1 MIIVLIHQSIEV
13 NPGTQHTLIP
23 DQLLSLQI
31 SVCYSI
37 YYQAL
42 DKISQINIFKGF
54 WRINEKTT
62 LKGFKWQLS
71 PIYANS
77 SDAYLSNVNTW
88 STGLQSLLFFFLT
101 LHYNMDGNA
110 YVKKQVVQL
119 PMIRPRW
126 AYCIK
131 IFLTEIDCESFNRLL
146 FPVVLLF
153 EWVGTDRRFV
163 SKVN

>member
-1 MIIVLIHQSIEV
+1 
-13 NPGTQHTLIP
+13 
-23 DQLLSLQI
+23 
-31 SVCYSI
+31 
-37 YYQAL
+37 
-42 DKISQINIFKGF
+42 
-54 WRINEKTT
+54 
-62 LKGFKWQLS
+62 
-71 PIYANS
+71 
-77 SDAYLSNVNTW
+77 
-88 STGLQSLLFFFLT
+88 
-101 LHYNMDGNA
+101 MDGNA

-163 SKVN
+163 SKVKVVLLMVNVDLGGASGLLVVVLG

>member
-1 MIIVLIHQSIEV
+1 
-13 NPGTQHTLIP
+13 
-23 DQLLSLQI
+23 
-31 SVCYSI
+31 
-37 YYQAL
+37 
-42 DKISQINIFKGF
+42 
-54 WRINEKTT
+54 
-62 LKGFKWQLS
+62 
-71 PIYANS
+71 
-77 SDAYLSNVNTW
+77 
-88 STGLQSLLFFFLT
+88 
-101 LHYNMDGNA
+101 MDGNA

-163 SKVN
+163 SEVNQVVFFMVNVDLGGASGLVDCLVVDGGDFG

>member
-1 MIIVLIHQSIEV
+1 
-13 NPGTQHTLIP
+13 
-23 DQLLSLQI
+23 
-31 SVCYSI
+31 
-37 YYQAL
+37 
-42 DKISQINIFKGF
+42 
-54 WRINEKTT
+54 
-62 LKGFKWQLS
+62 
-71 PIYANS
+71 
-77 SDAYLSNVNTW
+77 
-88 STGLQSLLFFFLT
+88 
-101 LHYNMDGNA
+101 MDGNA

-163 SKVN
+163 SEVKVVLLMVNVDLGGASGLLVVVLG